1 MPSQFPPNNTVIA
14 TANPTTVVLTL
25 DDVTATGP
33 PGEQGPVGPTGPPG
47 QIGPAGPPGP
57 QGVQGPTGPVS
68 TTPGPTGPTGPAGTA
83 ATVAVGTTT
92 TGGPGTAA
100 SVTNT
105 GTPMAGV
112 FNFTVPQGTQ
122 GPTGPTGPPSGV
134 STDSG
139 NIATLGSDA
148 KILVPQSAIT
158 AVRLRSF
165 NAIGN
170 PNFEVDQRNCGN
182 SVNFPAGGYLKTF
195 VNDRWSIEKVGNVAL
210 SALQWGPAAD
220 VIPGTNYVITSRQL
234 TTTLTTPAAL
244 AAGDFI
250 AIEQMI
256 EGPFLRE
263 LIGDVHSISIY
274 AWCSKAL
281 KFGLILRDGSATATR
296 ALAKLCSLPAN
307 VFTLVTLPNLP
318 VFPSGGNFSTS
329 PGVAGYQL
337 LITLGCGTTYTVPAN
352 DTWQTGNYV
361 GAVGQDNFGSL
372 AANDQFVLSFVQ
384 HEPGPNSTQLMDLD
398 FSTNLHSC
406 QRYFAKSYNYA
417 TKLGT
422 VTNAGAIG
430 FFAPGSFSPVRFSI
444 PFKCT
449 MAKTPT
455 ITGYSPTTG
464 ASGMIR
470 DELAGADKTISGG
483 TGLESDAGFSG
494 FNITSA
500 NASAWYG
507 SYHYTAD
514 TGW

>member
-14 TANPTTVVLTL
+14 RANPTTVVLTL

-57 QGVQGPTGPVS
+57 QGVQGPIGPVS

-158 AVRLRSF
+158 AMRLRSF

-195 VNDRWSIEKVGNVAL
+195 VNDRWS
-210 SALQWGPAAD
+210 
-220 VIPGTNYVITSRQL
+220 
-234 TTTLTTPAAL
+234 
-244 AAGDFI
+244 
-250 AIEQMI
+250 
-256 EGPFLRE
+256 
-263 LIGDVHSISIY
+263 
-274 AWCSKAL
+274 
-281 KFGLILRDGSATATR
+281 
-296 ALAKLCSLPAN
+296 
-307 VFTLVTLPNLP
+307 
-318 VFPSGGNFSTS
+318 
-329 PGVAGYQL
+329 
-337 LITLGCGTTYTVPAN
+337 
-352 DTWQTGNYV
+352 
-361 GAVGQDNFGSL
+361 
-372 AANDQFVLSFVQ
+372 
-384 HEPGPNSTQLMDLD
+384 
-398 FSTNLHSC
+398 
-406 QRYFAKSYNYA
+406 
-417 TKLGT
+417 
-422 VTNAGAIG
+422 
-430 FFAPGSFSPVRFSI
+430 
-444 PFKCT
+444 
-449 MAKTPT
+449 
-455 ITGYSPTTG
+455 
-464 ASGMIR
+464 
-470 DELAGADKTISGG
+470 
-483 TGLESDAGFSG
+483 
-494 FNITSA
+494 
-500 NASAWYG
+500 
-507 SYHYTAD
+507 
-514 TGW
+514 